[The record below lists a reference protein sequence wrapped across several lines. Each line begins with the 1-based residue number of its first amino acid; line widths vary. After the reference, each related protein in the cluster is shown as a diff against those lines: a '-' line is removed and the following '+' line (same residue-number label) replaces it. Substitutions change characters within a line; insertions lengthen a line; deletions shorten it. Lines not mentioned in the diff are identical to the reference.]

1 MYIVTNRAVRA
12 KKTGFKAFGD
22 KPNPRGPHELRF
34 VEVSESTDGYDVKVL
49 DDTLSREE
57 KEQLGVPVS
66 KVAYRSK
73 FVAKKLFEK
82 VNQGDRNL
90 LIFVHGFNNNVR
102 AVVERA
108 FHLQREFNVEVLPF
122 SWPAKG
128 GGASGALS
136 YKSDKKDA
144 RASIGALDRVLDLMR
159 ERLQNLREAELTK
172 IRDDANRRFS
182 RDAETKDEFLAR
194 AFQKDCSYR
203 VSLLAHSMGNY
214 LFKQLLKSSLYSA
227 NELLFDNVVLVAADT
242 NNKDHKDWIDTVS
255 FRSRLYVTINE
266 ADSALKLS
274 RMKGGD
280 EQLARLGHFPY
291 ELNANRA
298 VYANF
303 TGAQHVGD
311 SHAYFEG
318 DPLEN
323 EAVRRFFTAALNG
336 DVAEGDLDYNVFRN
350 IYDFPEKFR

>member
-108 FHLQREFNVEVLPF
+108 FHLQLEFNVEVLPF
-122 SWPAKG
+122 SWPANG

-194 AFQKDCSYR
+194 AFQKDC
-203 VSLLAHSMGNY
+203 
-214 LFKQLLKSSLYSA
+214 
-227 NELLFDNVVLVAADT
+227 
-242 NNKDHKDWIDTVS
+242 
-255 FRSRLYVTINE
+255 
-266 ADSALKLS
+266 
-274 RMKGGD
+274 
-280 EQLARLGHFPY
+280 
-291 ELNANRA
+291 
-298 VYANF
+298 
-303 TGAQHVGD
+303 
-311 SHAYFEG
+311 
-318 DPLEN
+318 
-323 EAVRRFFTAALNG
+323 
-336 DVAEGDLDYNVFRN
+336 
-350 IYDFPEKFR
+350 

>member
-1 MYIVTNRAVRA
+1 
-12 KKTGFKAFGD
+12 
-22 KPNPRGPHELRF
+22 
-34 VEVSESTDGYDVKVL
+34 
-49 DDTLSREE
+49 
-57 KEQLGVPVS
+57 
-66 KVAYRSK
+66 
-73 FVAKKLFEK
+73 
-82 VNQGDRNL
+82 
-90 LIFVHGFNNNVR
+90 
-102 AVVERA
+102 
-108 FHLQREFNVEVLPF
+108 
-122 SWPAKG
+122 
-128 GGASGALS
+128 
-136 YKSDKKDA
+136 
-144 RASIGALDRVLDLMR
+144 
-159 ERLQNLREAELTK
+159 
-172 IRDDANRRFS
+172 
-182 RDAETKDEFLAR
+182 
-194 AFQKDCSYR
+194 
-203 VSLLAHSMGNY
+203 MGNY

-242 NNKDHKDWIDTVS
+242 NNKDHNDWIDTVS

-323 EAVRRFFTAALNG
+323 EAVRRFFTAALN
-336 DVAEGDLDYNVFRN
+336 
-350 IYDFPEKFR
+350 